1 MIEDSWKNL
10 KLCNAI
16 KVLKGRGIAQL
27 VERRSP
33 KPQVPGSSPGAP
45 AI

>member
-1 MIEDSWKNL
+1 MIVTSSKNL

-16 KVLKGRGIAQL
+16 KILKGRRRAQL
-27 VERRSP
+27 VERRAP

-45 AI
+45 AT